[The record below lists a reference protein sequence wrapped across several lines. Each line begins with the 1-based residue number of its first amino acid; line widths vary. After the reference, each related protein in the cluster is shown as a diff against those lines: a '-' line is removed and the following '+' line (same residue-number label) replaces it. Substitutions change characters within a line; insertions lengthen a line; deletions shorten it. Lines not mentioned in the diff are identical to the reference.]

1 MAATTNMA
9 TRETHGSRGTFSESS
24 SARNMPLRE
33 RKPPPVVQRPNK
45 RARAGNLLLP
55 LWLGRRGTSSVFSS
69 VTLSGTPTGTCGLDG
84 ATAVGKG
91 LGRARRWISCPSTV
105 RAARGEGSPSG
116 FTGGGSSPPKKPGLV
131 LLPAIRVY
139 RGYPRQAAVSRTPTG
154 HPARMRVPLGLGRDT
169 LAPAMRICF
178 VVNSVRTQRPT
189 YTTALLA
196 FAANR
201 RGHDVALVSIDD
213 LSHGDDCV
221 VFGEIVRVPGTQA
234 DATGFVRAL
243 LAADPAKE
251 HAHLNDFDVI
261 FLRNNPHVTDG
272 AAVRSNPAIEF
283 GRRLKQA
290 GAMVLND
297 PDGLMR
303 AGSKMYLA
311 GFPTEIRP
319 RTLTTRSSD
328 RVRAFLRELDGPAVI
343 KPLYGYGGQNVFF
356 VARGETVNLAQII
369 SAVQSEGYLIVQE
382 YLPAAERGD
391 KRVLMVGGIPLQA
404 GERVAV
410 YRRVHPKDDMRNN
423 MHVGAV
429 RRACKLSASERGVCD
444 LIRPR
449 LVADGLYFVGL
460 DIVGDKILEINVFAP
475 GGINNMNE
483 LYRVDMGDAVIA
495 DLERKVRLRGAY
507 RDPVPPHVFMRG

>member
-1 MAATTNMA
+1 
-9 TRETHGSRGTFSESS
+9 
-24 SARNMPLRE
+24 MPL
-33 RKPPPVVQRPNK
+33 
-45 RARAGNLLLP
+45 
-55 LWLGRRGTSSVFSS
+55 
-69 VTLSGTPTGTCGLDG
+69 LS
-84 ATAVGKG
+84 
-91 LGRARRWISCPSTV
+91 
-105 RAARGEGSPSG
+105 
-116 FTGGGSSPPKKPGLV
+116 
-131 LLPAIRVY
+131 
-139 RGYPRQAAVSRTPTG
+139 
-154 HPARMRVPLGLGRDT
+154 GRDT

-196 FAANR
+196 FAAHR
-201 RGHDVALVSIDD
+201 RGHDVALVSVDD

-221 VFGEIVRVPGTQA
+221 AFGEIVRVAGTHP

-243 LAADPAKE
+243 VAADAAHE
-251 HAHLNDFDVI
+251 HARLNDFDVI
-261 FLRNNPHVTDG
+261 FLRNNPHATEG
-272 AAVRSNPAIEF
+272 AGVRFNPAIEF

-290 GAMVLND
+290 GVMVLND

-311 GFPTEIRP
+311 GFPAEIRP
-319 RTLTTRSSD
+319 RTLTTRSSE

-356 VARGETVNLAQII
+356 VARGETANLAQII

-382 YLPAAERGD
+382 YLPAAEKGD

-404 GERVAV
+404 GERVAA
-410 YRRVHPKDDMRNN
+410 YRRVHPRDDMRNN

-429 RRACKLSASERGVCD
+429 RRACKLGRPERGVCD

-483 LYRVDMGDAVIA
+483 LYGADMGDAVIA
-495 DLERKVRLRGAY
+495 DLERKLRLRGAY
-507 RDPVPPHVFMRG
+507 REPVPPHVFMRG

>member
-1 MAATTNMA
+1 
-9 TRETHGSRGTFSESS
+9 
-24 SARNMPLRE
+24 
-33 RKPPPVVQRPNK
+33 
-45 RARAGNLLLP
+45 
-55 LWLGRRGTSSVFSS
+55 
-69 VTLSGTPTGTCGLDG
+69 
-84 ATAVGKG
+84 
-91 LGRARRWISCPSTV
+91 
-105 RAARGEGSPSG
+105 
-116 FTGGGSSPPKKPGLV
+116 
-131 LLPAIRVY
+131 
-139 RGYPRQAAVSRTPTG
+139 
-154 HPARMRVPLGLGRDT
+154 MRVPLGLGRDT

-196 FAANR
+196 FAAHR
-201 RGHDVALVSIDD
+201 RGHDVALVSVDD

-221 VFGEIVRVPGTQA
+221 VFGEIVRVPGTEA

-243 LAADPAKE
+243 LAADAANE
-251 HAHLNDFDVI
+251 HARLNDFDVI